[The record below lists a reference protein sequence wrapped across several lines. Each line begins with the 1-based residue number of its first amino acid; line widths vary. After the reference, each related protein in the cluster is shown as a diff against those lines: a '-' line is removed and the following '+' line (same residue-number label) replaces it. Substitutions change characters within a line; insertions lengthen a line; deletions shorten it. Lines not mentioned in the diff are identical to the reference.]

1 MALASSWSRWSACGF
16 CVLLGRAVYVQI
28 IGTDF
33 FQQQGEMRYARTLEL
48 PASRGR
54 ILDRNGL
61 MLATSVPV
69 PSIWAIPKD
78 IEADAAQR
86 ARSWPG
92 CSA

>member
-1 MALASSWSRWSACGF
+1 MVALVGLAF
-16 CVLLGRAVYVQI
+16 CVLLGRAVYIQI

-33 FQQQGEMRYARTLEL
+33 YQKQGEKRYAHTLEL

-61 MLATSVPV
+61 VLATSVPV

-78 IEADAAQR
+78 FAGRRRAAQG
-86 ARSWPG
+86 SWPG
-92 CSA
+92 CWA